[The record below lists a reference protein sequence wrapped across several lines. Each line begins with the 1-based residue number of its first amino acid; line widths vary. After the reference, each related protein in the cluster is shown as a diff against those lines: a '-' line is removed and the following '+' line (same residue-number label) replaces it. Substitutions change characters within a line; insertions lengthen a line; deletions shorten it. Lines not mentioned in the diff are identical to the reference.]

1 MDAKFRQWLDTIE
14 VGYYKKFNLPEADA
28 ERMANLLDEALVAWP
43 LWGLEYSAQ
52 TSDEGKVLITVRLI
66 DLRALLDMSEHFS
79 AALLKQMRPE
89 LAPRNPTQYKYKH
102 PHYQPAGREMEAG
115 VYKNTKKTTKKR

>member
-1 MDAKFRQWLDTIE
+1 M
-14 VGYYKKFNLPEADA
+14 FNLPAQKAEVLADFIEQA
-28 ERMANLLDEALVAWP
+28 ILAWP

-52 TSDEGKVLITVRLI
+52 TSDEGNRLLTVRLV
-66 DLRALLDMSEHFS
+66 DLRFYLDMSEHFS